1 MICAVTEISKTD
13 MSFEQSLLS
22 VLDNKCKYDQ
32 SVKPDDFSCAFKCKS
47 QHISS
52 LELFI
57 HPITL
62 WANATTAVVS
72 WWNKVGGWHS
82 FSCMKILIPRNK
94 KDVR

>member
-1 MICAVTEISKTD
+1 M
-13 MSFEQSLLS
+13 
-22 VLDNKCKYDQ
+22 
-32 SVKPDDFSCAFKCKS
+32 SVKQEDFRWAFKCKS
-47 QHISS
+47 QHISN

-62 WANATTAVVS
+62 LVNATVAVVS

-82 FSCMKILIPRNK
+82 FSCMKILIHRSK